1 MLTVIAEILT
11 NSEHSLKTVIG
22 SFKAIQTTVLQ
33 EVGCHGY
40 DVYVDST
47 ADAVINSSMQ
57 SKVPYSLVMYEQ
69 WETMQHLEAHMQT
82 EHMQAHF
89 EAVKDLVLGVNIRI
103 LEKGI

>member
-1 MLTVIAEILT
+1 
-11 NSEHSLKTVIG
+11 
-22 SFKAIQTTVLQ
+22 
-33 EVGCHGY
+33 
-40 DVYVDST
+40 
-47 ADAVINSSMQ
+47 MQ

>member
-22 SFKAIQTTVLQ
+22 LFKAIQITVLQ

-47 ADAVINSSMQ
+47 ADAVINSPMQ

-82 EHMQAHF
+82 EHMQGHF